1 MNMETALQRQAEQ
14 CLGTVIS
21 PHEWVKAR
29 ANASQKLARIIAR
42 DGDENG
48 ARREPWYLA
57 QLVAEAVREGRIAS
71 VTYGLRGSPPTGRR
85 KKGVKKDG
93 PCPKT

>member
-1 MNMETALQRQAEQ
+1 MEAALQRQAERY
-14 CLGTVIS
+14 LGAAIF
-21 PHEWVKAR
+21 PFEWD
-29 ANASQKLARIIAR
+29 NARISAERKLTRIIER

-57 QLVAEAVREGRIAS
+57 QLVAEAVAESRFSATAHG
-71 VTYGLRGSPPTGRR
+71 PPEAPLTGQR

>member
-1 MNMETALQRQAEQ
+1 MEAALQRQAEQ
-14 CLGTVIS
+14 YLGATITPFELGNARIS
-21 PHEWVKAR
+21 AE
-29 ANASQKLARIIAR
+29 QKLARIIER

-57 QLVAEAVREGRIAS
+57 QLVAEAVAESRFSATSHG
-71 VTYGLRGSPPTGRR
+71 PPERFLPGRR